1 MQHGR
6 SAPLVFFKR
15 TILTSTPFNRIFELT
30 SILMVLTLA
39 LLSANAEAREL
50 QGRLGVGYNS
60 EFAEGSVPSLS
71 MKYALARDIGTE
83 LIIGV
88 NTRAPAST
96 VVGFKLSKGLFLETN
111 LNFNAFAGAGM
122 VSHQAVSGFEMLAGF
137 GLEFFIPGLES
148 VGFSTDTGVSLGT
161 STGAF
166 ALRTLGVS
174 FLNAGIH
181 FYF

>member
-6 SAPLVFFKR
+6 SISNQAHPTFPSER
-15 TILTSTPFNRIFELT
+15 GGYRIARLTSLVICLITG
-30 SILMVLTLA
+30 LTLQ
-39 LLSANAEAREL
+39 SAQAREL

-60 EFAEGSVPSLS
+60 EFAQGAVPSISL
-71 MKYALARDIGTE
+71 KYALARDLGTE
-83 LIIGV
+83 LVVGV
-88 NTRAPAST
+88 DTASPTST
-96 VVGFKLSKGLFLETN
+96 VAAVKFSKGLFFETN
-111 LNFNAFAGAGM
+111 LNFNAFAGLGM
-122 VSHQAVSGFEMLAGF
+122 VNAHSNSGVECLAGF
-137 GLEFFIPGLES
+137 GLEFFIPGIES

-161 STGAF
+161 GSGSF